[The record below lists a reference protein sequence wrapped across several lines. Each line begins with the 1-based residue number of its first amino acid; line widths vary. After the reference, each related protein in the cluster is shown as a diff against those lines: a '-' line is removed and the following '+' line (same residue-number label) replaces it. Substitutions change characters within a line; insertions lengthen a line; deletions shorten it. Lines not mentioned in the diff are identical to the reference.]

1 MSQNPFADPYQSP
14 QPLPPQFAL
23 APLQRVIPS
32 WMVYTAVLTAIGSLL
47 LRALVW
53 SPVLREFATSPQASL
68 ITVLIA
74 APTLGWTGG
83 DLASGQ
89 STRPLAQANGPPHGD
104 RQALLQVF
112 RL

>member
-1 MSQNPFADPYQSP
+1 MAMVEQDADHH
-14 QPLPPQFAL
+14 AL
-23 APLQRVIPS
+23 MVADGDASHAEHSSIDVLQAADCVIQ
-32 WMVYTAVLTAIGSLL
+32 W
-47 LRALVW
+47 
-53 SPVLREFATSPQASL
+53 ATSPQASL

-89 STRPLAQANGPPHGD
+89 ITRPLAQANGPPHGD